1 MSIIISN
8 FIILIFENIAIIM
21 YILQSKKFLSISYII
36 YIFFSWQISSLEN
49 EMIHEYFN

>member
-1 MSIIISN
+1 MSVIISN

-36 YIFFSWQISSLEN
+36 YIVHYIYIFFHDSRV
-49 EMIHEYFN
+49 F